1 VGETRPDDLVTV
13 VSPDDNPV
21 GAIERGELVDH
32 PGLHFRPAH
41 LFAFDGSGRLLLQQ
55 LAPVRDRNPLRWG
68 SSVAAYVRPG
78 ETYRQAI
85 ARRAAEELGLDVHVD
100 LLGKTEMPDLGGT
113 KHIALFAA
121 HIGGW
126 QQLAVLEPDHI
137 ERTVWFSLDEIWE
150 RLAIDLAAF
159 TETFVWLFARFFS
172 DGETRRHTLS
182 A

>member
-1 VGETRPDDLVTV
+1 MGETRPDDLVAV
-13 VSPDDNPV
+13 VSPEDNPE
-21 GAIERGELVDH
+21 GAMRRSELVEH
-32 PGLHFRPAH
+32 PGLHFRTAH
-41 LFAFDGSGRLLLQQ
+41 LFAFDRGGRLLLQQ

-85 ARRAAEELGLDVHVD
+85 SRRAAEELELNMQVD
-100 LLGKTEMPDLGGT
+100 LVGKTEMPDLGGT

-126 QQLAVLEPDHI
+126 QHLAVREPDHI
-137 ERTVWFSLDEIWE
+137 ERIAWFSLDEIWE
-150 RLAIDLAAF
+150 RLAVDLGAF

-172 DGETRRHTLS
+172 DGESRRAALS